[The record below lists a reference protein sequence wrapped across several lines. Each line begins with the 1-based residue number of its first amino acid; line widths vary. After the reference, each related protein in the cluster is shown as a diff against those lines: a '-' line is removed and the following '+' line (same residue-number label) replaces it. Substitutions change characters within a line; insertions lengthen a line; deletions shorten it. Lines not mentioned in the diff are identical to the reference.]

1 VIPGLP
7 AIAERFGVNP
17 AFAPLVLAA
26 LLTALVLFVQSVARW
41 FEDPNP

>member
-1 VIPGLP
+1 VIPDLT
-7 AIAERFGVNP
+7 AIAKRFGVNP

-26 LLTALVLFVQSVARW
+26 LLTALVLFVPSVARW

>member
-1 VIPGLP
+1 MIPDLT